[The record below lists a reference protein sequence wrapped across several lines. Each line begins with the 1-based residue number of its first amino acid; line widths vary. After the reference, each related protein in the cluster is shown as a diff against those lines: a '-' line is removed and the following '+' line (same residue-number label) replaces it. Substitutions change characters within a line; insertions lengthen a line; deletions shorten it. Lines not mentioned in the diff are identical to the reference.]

1 MAVLHHKGTAQMKA
15 VYTQYLSQCEARQTQ
30 GIAKPS
36 LNSEEVEACFALL
49 QSEIDTPLMK
59 SIVELLWHQT
69 PAGVDDAAKTKA
81 DILYDIAKKHKIV
94 HGISSIDA
102 TKMLGSMVGGY
113 CVDKLIALLDDGEL
127 APIAAAEL
135 EDMIL
140 VYEKA
145 DEVLDKA
152 TSENAYA
159 KLVVESWA
167 NEGWFTKR
175 SAVPECMTMTVFKV
189 SGESTTD
196 DFSPAPDAWSR
207 PDIPL
212 HAKSMYKNG
221 RDGIEPDLEGE
232 VGPVSQIDALKS
244 KGFPLCFVGDVVG
257 TGSSRK
263 SAANSLLWY
272 IGKDIPFVPNK
283 RAGGVVLGGK
293 IAPIFFNTLEDSGAL
308 PIEVDVSGFQ
318 TGDVI
323 DIYPYER
330 TIKRNGT
337 DEVLVGYEYKHDAI
351 LAQVRAGGRI
361 PYLIG
366 QSLTECVRRA
376 LNMPRKKSGR
386 AKAKG
391 PFTLA
396 QKIVGKACGIEG
408 VSPGMFCT
416 PKVTTVGSQ
425 DTTGGMTRDEIKD
438 LACTKFNASL
448 VMQSFCHT
456 SAYPRVIDSQLHA
469 TLPDFFESR
478 GGIALRPGDGV
489 IHSWLNRM
497 LVPDTLG
504 TGGDSHTRFPV
515 GISFPAGSG
524 LVAYAAATGTM
535 PIDMPESVLVKFTGE
550 MQPGV
555 TLRDLVHALPYVAKQ
570 QGLLTLEKANKVNVF
585 SGRII
590 EIKGLEH
597 LSVDQ
602 AFELTDASAERSS
615 AACSIALS
623 EEKVIENMISNV
635 TLLNWMIQNDYG
647 DREAL
652 QHRVDAIQAWL
663 AKPEL
668 LKADENAQYA
678 EVIEI
683 DLNKIKEPIVCCPND
698 PDDARLLSD
707 VMGTKIDEVFV
718 GSCMTN
724 IGHFRATAELLERQ
738 NDSVKS
744 KFWLAPPTKMDDI
757 KLRQEGCFNV
767 YVRYGARVE
776 EPGCSLCM
784 GNQARVAKKS
794 TVISTSTRNFP
805 NRLGPDANV
814 YLGSAELA
822 TVSAILGRLPSLDE
836 YRDSVAILEEKEA
849 RIYSYLAFDKDPIY
863 NRDLNLI
870 RARV

>member
-1 MAVLHHKGTAQMKA
+1 MNA
-15 VYTQYLSQCEARQTQ
+15 VYEQYLSKCKDRAENGVVKA
-30 GIAKPS
+30 S
-36 LNSEEVEACFALL
+36 LNNDEVEACFELL
-49 QSEIDTPLMK
+49 QSEADDALID
-59 SIVELLWHQT
+59 SVVDLLWHQT
-69 PAGVDDAAKTKA
+69 PAGVDDAAKIKA
-81 DILYDIAKKHKIV
+81 DILHEIAQKERTV
-94 HGISSIDA
+94 QGITPIEA

-113 CVDKLIALLDDGEL
+113 CVDKLIELLEDNEL
-127 APIAAAEL
+127 APIAATSL

-145 DEVLDKA
+145 DEVVEKA
-152 TSENAYA
+152 KSANTYA

-167 NEGWFTKR
+167 NEEWFTKR
-175 SAVPECMTMTVFKV
+175 SAVAECITMTVFKV
-189 SGESTTD
+189 VGESTTD

-212 HAKSMYKNG
+212 HAKSMYKTP
-221 RDGIEPDLEGE
+221 RDGIKPDEEGE
-232 VGPVSQIDALKS
+232 IGPIAQLDALKA
-244 KGFPLCFVGDVVG
+244 KGHPLCFVGDVVG

-272 IGKDIPFVPNK
+272 IGENIPFVPNK
-283 RAGGVVLGGK
+283 KAGGVVLGGK

-308 PIEVDVSGFQ
+308 PIEVDVSNLT

-330 TIKRNGT
+330 VIKKHGT
-337 DEVLVGYEYKHDAI
+337 DEVLARYNYKHDAI
-351 LAQVRAGGRI
+351 LTQVRAGGRI

-366 QSLTECVRRA
+366 QSLTKRVRSA
-376 LNMPRKKSGR
+376 LDLSS
-386 AKAKG
+386 KAVGELNVKG

-396 QKIVGKACGIEG
+396 QKMVGKACGQVG
-408 VSPGMFCT
+408 VKPGTFCT
-416 PKVTTVGSQ
+416 PVVTTVGSQ

-438 LACTKFNASL
+438 LACTRFNASL

-469 TLPDFFESR
+469 SLPNFFESR

-524 LVAYAAATGTM
+524 LVAYAATTGTM
-535 PIDMPESVLVKFTGE
+535 PIDMPESVLVKFSGE
-550 MQPGV
+550 MQPGI
-555 TLRDLVHALPYVAKQ
+555 TLRDLVHALPYVARQ

-590 EIKGLEH
+590 EIQGLEH

-615 AACSIALS
+615 AACTIALS
-623 EEKVIENMISNV
+623 EDKVIENMKSNV
-635 TLLNWMIQNDYG
+635 TLLNWMIEQDYG
-647 DREAL
+647 DKTAL
-652 QHRVDAIQAWL
+652 RNRLDEIQSWL
-663 AKPEL
+663 ANPVL
-668 LKADENAQYA
+668 LKADEDAQYA

-683 DLNKIKEPIVCCPND
+683 NLDKIKEPILCCPND
-698 PDDARLLSD
+698 PDDARLLSEIE
-707 VMGTKIDEVFV
+707 GAKIDEVFV

-724 IGHFRATAELLERQ
+724 IGHFRATAKLLEIQ
-738 NDSVKS
+738 NKTVKS
-744 KFWLAPPTKMDDI
+744 QFWLAPPTKMDDA
-757 KLRQEGCFNV
+757 KLRHEGCYNT
-767 YVRYGARVE
+767 YIRYGARIE

-784 GNQARVAKKS
+784 GNQARVAPSS
-794 TVISTSTRNFP
+794 TVVSTSTRNFP
-805 NRLGPDANV
+805 NRLGTGASV
-814 YLGSAELA
+814 YLASAELA
-822 TVSAILGRLPSLDE
+822 TLSAILGKLPSIEEYQNCVMDLDE
-836 YRDSVAILEEKEA
+836 IKGS
-849 RIYSYLAFDKDPIY
+849 IYTCLAFDKDPIY
-863 NRDLNLI
+863 NRELNLLMS
-870 RARV
+870 